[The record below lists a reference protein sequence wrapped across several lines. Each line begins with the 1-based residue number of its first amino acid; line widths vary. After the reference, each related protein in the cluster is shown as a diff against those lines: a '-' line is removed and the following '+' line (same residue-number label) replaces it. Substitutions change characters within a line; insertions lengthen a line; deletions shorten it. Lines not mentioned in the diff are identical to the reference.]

1 MTEAEVLTPSVW
13 IVWVV
18 IGITAGFMTGRLLP
32 ERAPLWV
39 TIVVGIAAACV
50 GGWIF
55 TRIFGCSDTDFYLSL
70 VSSALLSGIALWIT
84 AVVGRLILRS

>member
-18 IGITAGFMTGRLLP
+18 IGITAGFMTGRLIP
-32 ERAPLWV
+32 DGAPLWL
-39 TIVVGIAAACV
+39 TVVAGIAAACV
-50 GGWIF
+50 GGWLF

-70 VSSALLSGIALWIT
+70 VSSALLSGIVLWIVT
-84 AVVGRLILRS
+84 VVARIAHRR